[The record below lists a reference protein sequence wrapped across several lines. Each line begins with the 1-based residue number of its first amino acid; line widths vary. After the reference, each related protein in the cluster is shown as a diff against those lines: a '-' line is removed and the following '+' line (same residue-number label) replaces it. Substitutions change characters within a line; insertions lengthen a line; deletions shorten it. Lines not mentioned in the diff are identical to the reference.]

1 MVSSSYD
8 LVNVLIIKVLY
19 DLCWCRSSFLSS
31 YLLLYHLGF
40 NTKFYDIS
48 AHAADMWQLFFS
60 LAEFHCQSWWL
71 IVSTELGYVTPQL
84 PISDVTH
91 SLIYILAGNSPTCV
105 NNLSMS
111 WTRTFDYTISYPTC
125 WLATT

>member
-8 LVNVLIIKVLY
+8 LVNVLIIK
-19 DLCWCRSSFLSS
+19 SSTIFAGVEVHFSS

-71 IVSTELGYVTPQL
+71 IVSTELGLSLHSCQL
-84 PISDVTH
+84 VM
-91 SLIYILAGNSPTCV
+91 SLIA
-105 NNLSMS
+105 
-111 WTRTFDYTISYPTC
+111 
-125 WLATT
+125 